1 MRQPQNPISKNHPQG
16 YRRCLLPLVVA
27 VTLSSLPGLSG
38 CRSER
43 TTPWV
48 PVLEETG
55 FSYLE
60 ETASRIR
67 ESQQQARQD
76 LAAGRTDDAR
86 VSLRRAAEAAAVLV
100 LYAIPVTEVRQLVY
114 DAGRLYALDRQQQA
128 ARKLERAA
136 GLMQRIGKNNGPALL
151 AEATEVFLQ
160 IKDLL
165 LAMEVNPASVP
176 EKFKALGHKVNLLA
190 LKSGL
195 VLSGAHFSEKHKNQD
210 GKCSQP

>member
-1 MRQPQNPISKNHPQG
+1 MRQPQNPTSKNYPQG

-27 VTLSSLPGLSG
+27 VTLSSLLGLSG
-38 CRSER
+38 CRSEQ

-60 ETASRIR
+60 EAASRIR
-67 ESQQQARQD
+67 ESQQQAQQD

-86 VSLRRAAEAAAVLV
+86 VSLQRAAEAAAVLV

-128 ARKLERAA
+128 KRKLERAA
-136 GLMQRIGKNNGPALL
+136 GLMQQIGKNDGPALL

-195 VLSGAHFSEKHKNQD
+195 VLSGAHFSGKNKNQD
-210 GKCSQP
+210 GK

>member
-1 MRQPQNPISKNHPQG
+1 MHQPKNTTSKKPPQECS
-16 YRRCLLPLVVA
+16 RFLLFLVVA
-27 VTLSSLPGLSG
+27 IAFSSLPGLSG
-38 CRSER
+38 CRSEK

-48 PVLEETG
+48 PVLEEPG

-60 ETASRIR
+60 ETARRIR
-67 ESQQQARQD
+67 ESQQQAQQD

-86 VSLRRAAEAAAVLV
+86 VSLQRAAEAAAVLEF
-100 LYAIPVTEVRQLVY
+100 YDIPITKVRQLVY
-114 DAGRLYALDRQQQA
+114 DAGRLYVLDRQQQA
-128 ARKLERAA
+128 ERKLERAA
-136 GLMQRIGKNNGPALL
+136 GLMQQIGKNNGPALL

-176 EKFKALGHKVNLLA
+176 EKFKALGHKVNMMA

-195 VLSGAHFSEKHKNQD
+195 VLSGAHFSEKNKNQD
-210 GKCSQP
+210 GK